1 MEYDSWKSSE
11 IKGEDIDE
19 AQHLCV
25 DACDLLQP
33 ARFRRAIQ
41 SSNGLDRFLL
51 DYGYNFLPYVAII
64 IYSIF
69 LLG

>member
-1 MEYDSWKSSE
+1 MEYDSWKSGK
-11 IKGEDIDE
+11 IKGEDFDE

-25 DACDLLQP
+25 DAGDLLQP

-51 DYGYNFLPYVAII
+51 DYGYNFLPYIAGV
-64 IYSIF
+64 IYIVF